1 MAKIPYEN
9 DYRLKFSKKGKM
21 PWIEFNGQEIAD
33 SNFCI
38 QFLKKEFQV
47 DIDCHLSATKKAIA
61 HSIRTMLEENTYW
74 ALVYCRWL
82 SDYGAG
88 IRKKL
93 FAKLFGHLFFPLK
106 HLVVYRIKRKIR
118 RDLSSQ
124 GIGRHSEQDLYGIAE
139 RDLLAVSEILG
150 QKKFLFGEKPSL
162 ADVSLFAFIAASAWD
177 CPESPFDELIKTM
190 IYYRWCSDYAPVLR
204 ERWFGHLAFPVKY
217 LVFHMIQRSC
227 RKNMWGHGI
236 GRHSEQEVYGIGEK
250 DLLAVSEILGQKKFL
265 FGEKPCLTDAALFAF
280 IAAFIWDMGPECPL
294 GLLTQTKAQNLERH
308 AKRMKELYYPDWD
321 EIISNKHK
329 SG

>member
-1 MAKIPYEN
+1 MKISTSVLYSGIAAVVLLVIYLLVKRFTKGKKSKRPAKPGTVVLHQPGPFDVVLSASPPCLKLETFLRMTKIPYEN
-9 DYRLKFSKKGKM
+9 EYGFKVSKKGKK

-38 QFLKKEFQV
+38 EFLKKEFQV
-47 DIDCHLSATKKAIA
+47 DIDSHLSATEKAIS
-61 HSIRTMLEENTYW
+61 HIIRTMLEENTYW
-74 ALVYCRWL
+74 
-82 SDYGAG
+82 
-88 IRKKL
+88 
-93 FAKLFGHLFFPLK
+93 
-106 HLVVYRIKRKIR
+106 
-118 RDLSSQ
+118 
-124 GIGRHSEQDLYGIAE
+124 
-139 RDLLAVSEILG
+139 
-150 QKKFLFGEKPSL
+150 
-162 ADVSLFAFIAASAWD
+162 
-177 CPESPFDELIKTM
+177 TM
-190 IYYRWCSDYAPVLR
+190 VYYRWCSDYAPVLR

-265 FGEKPCLTDAALFAF
+265 FGEKPCLADAALFAF